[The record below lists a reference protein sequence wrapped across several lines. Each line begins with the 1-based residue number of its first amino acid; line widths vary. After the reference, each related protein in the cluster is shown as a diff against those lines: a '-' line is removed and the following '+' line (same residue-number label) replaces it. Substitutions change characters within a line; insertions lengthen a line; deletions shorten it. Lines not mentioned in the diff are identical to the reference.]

1 MLVPGNHSMV
11 SLLGTRDELLKL
23 IEAAFEST
31 VFVRGNEITITGEQ
45 ADAERVARLF
55 EELITLLERGD
66 ALTADTVGRSI
77 DIIRGDGTARPSVV
91 FGDSVL
97 TSRGRSIKPKTVG
110 QKKYVDAIRKSTVVF
125 GIGPAGT
132 GKTYLAMAVAVQA
145 LMAKQ
150 VNRLILT
157 RPAVEA
163 GEKLGF
169 LPGTLSEKI
178 DPYLRPLYDALYEM
192 IDAEQIARM
201 MERGTIEVAPLAY
214 MRGRAQPYDRQVLTP
229 DGFRPIGSLAPGDL
243 VIGSN
248 GLPTPVLGVY
258 PQGRR
263 EVFRVQ
269 TQDGASTLCCAEHL
283 WAVTTAADR
292 RRGRPHRVLETRQML
307 GRLRAAHAHRFEL
320 PLVSHPVELQPQP
333 VPMDPYALGLL
344 LGDGCLTTST
354 TPSFTTAD
362 PELAVALEA
371 ALDGIE
377 LRRKTSVDYVLR
389 HTAGHRGGV
398 IVSNPVTVMLRDL
411 GLAGTRSN
419 TKFVPQAYLQQ
430 RLRGPPGC
438 PPGPAGQRRGTGD
451 PARPDLPHPV
461 RHVLGAPPR
470 RRGVP
475 GPVAGRRRLLADPPR
490 RRALA
495 RIRAG
500 PRGPPS
506 LGCLCPGHP
515 APRWRGAV
523 PAGSQAGGLRKH
535 RRWAADAVHRPD
547 RVGGGGGD
555 ALHPGRGGRLAVC
568 DRRLPGHPQHAE

>member
-1 MLVPGNHSMV
+1 MV

-77 DIIRGDGTARPSVV
+77 DIIRGDGGARPSVV

-110 QKKYVDAIRKSTVVF
+110 QKKYVDAIRKNTVVF

-214 MRGRAQPYDRQVLTP
+214 MRGRSQPFDAGVLTP
-229 DGFRPIGSLAPGDL
+229 EGFRPIGSLQVGDL
-243 VIGSN
+243 VVGSD

-263 EVFRVQ
+263 EIFRVRA
-269 TQDGASTLCCAEHL
+269 QDGAST
-283 WAVTTAADR
+283 
-292 RRGRPHRVLETRQML
+292 
-307 GRLRAAHAHRFEL
+307 
-320 PLVSHPVELQPQP
+320 
-333 VPMDPYALGLL
+333 
-344 LGDGCLTTST
+344 
-354 TPSFTTAD
+354 
-362 PELAVALEA
+362 
-371 ALDGIE
+371 
-377 LRRKTSVDYVLR
+377 
-389 HTAGHRGGV
+389 
-398 IVSNPVTVMLRDL
+398 
-411 GLAGTRSN
+411 
-419 TKFVPQAYLQQ
+419 
-430 RLRGPPGC
+430 
-438 PPGPAGQRRGTGD
+438 
-451 PARPDLPHPV
+451 
-461 RHVLGAPPR
+461 
-470 RRGVP
+470 
-475 GPVAGRRRLLADPPR
+475 
-490 RRALA
+490 
-495 RIRAG
+495 
-500 PRGPPS
+500 
-506 LGCLCPGHP
+506 
-515 APRWRGAV
+515 
-523 PAGSQAGGLRKH
+523 
-535 RRWAADAVHRPD
+535 
-547 RVGGGGGD
+547 
-555 ALHPGRGGRLAVC
+555 
-568 DRRLPGHPQHAE
+568 